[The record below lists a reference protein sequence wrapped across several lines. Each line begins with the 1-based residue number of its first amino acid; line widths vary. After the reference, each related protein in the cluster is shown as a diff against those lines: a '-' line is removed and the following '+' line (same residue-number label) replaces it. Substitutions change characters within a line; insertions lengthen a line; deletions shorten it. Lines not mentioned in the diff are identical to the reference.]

1 MVETKYTKAT
11 PMECYRK
18 ILRVIMSINPNI
30 DPSVINTQFNVVD
43 RLIERFDKMYSNT
56 IELDKI
62 KGFLN
67 VSKDLR
73 YKQIMKE
80 IQDR

>member
-1 MVETKYTKAT
+1 MVETKYPKGT
-11 PMECYRK
+11 PMECYKK
-18 ILRVIMSINPNI
+18 ILRVIVSIHPNI
-30 DPSVINTQFNVVD
+30 DPSVIISQFNVVD
-43 RLIERFDKMYSNT
+43 ILIDRFDRMYSNT

-73 YKQIMKE
+73 KKQILKE

>member
-1 MVETKYTKAT
+1 MVETKYPKGT

-18 ILRVIMSINPNI
+18 ILRVIVSIHSSN
-30 DPSVINTQFNVVD
+30 DPSIISSHFNVVD

-62 KGFLN
+62 KGFLE

-73 YKQIMKE
+73 KKQIMKE